1 MTDQIEDGPEPQDEP
16 VAAPVAETP
25 DAPVERQI
33 DPETVALAE
42 RYGWRPKD
50 RSTLPEG
57 SWMDAERFVA
67 ASKTQVR
74 ILNDKLGET
83 GKRVEAAEALART
96 AAETVRFQE
105 RQRYEQHLQSL
116 RAAQRQAAEQGDVQR
131 YDQLTEMEGRMRPPE
146 PVTQPSVAM
155 PDWANDVELRN
166 VGAALIDATP
176 GIKAMPPERQIEW
189 AEKRVRALY
198 PDKFPA
204 AAPPVPRD
212 ESGRYTT
219 SKVDGGGLATGA
231 SPASHG
237 LSAEESADVK
247 RLIARGVFKN
257 VGEYV
262 KYSKELGVRE

>member
-16 VAAPVAETP
+16 VAAPVVETP
-25 DAPVERQI
+25 AAPVERQV

-42 RYGWRPKD
+42 KYGWRPRE
-50 RSTLPEG
+50 RSTLPDD

-74 ILNDKLGET
+74 ILNDRLGET
-83 GKRVEAAEALART
+83 SKKAEAAEAIART
-96 AAETVRFQE
+96 AAQTVREQE
-105 RQRYEQHLQSL
+105 RQRYDHQLHQIRL
-116 RAAQRQAAEQGDVQR
+116 AQRDAVEAGDVKR
-131 YDQLTEMEGRMRPPE
+131 YDQLAEMEGRMRPPE
-146 PVTQPSVAM
+146 PVAPPSVVM
-155 PDWANDVELRN
+155 PDWANDTELRN

>member
-1 MTDQIEDGPEPQDEP
+1 MSDFEEVPEPDIEP
-16 VAAPVAETP
+16 VAEVAAP
-25 DAPVERQI
+25 DAPVEKPV
-33 DPETVALAE
+33 DPQTIATARRL
-42 RYGWRPKD
+42 GWIPPGE
-50 RSTLPEG
+50 STLPPNRQLSAEEYLGTSKAQIRLLQEG
-57 SWMDAERFVA
+57 MSEKD
-67 ASKTQVR
+67 KR
-74 ILNDKLGET
+74 I
-83 GKRVEAAEALART
+83 EAAEALARS
-96 AAETVRFQE
+96 AAETVRQQE
-105 RQRYEQHLQSL
+105 RLRYEQQIQSL
-116 RAAQRQAAEQGDVQR
+116 RAAQRDAAEAGDVKR
-131 YDQLTEMEGRMRPPE
+131 YDHLTEMEGRMRPPE
-146 PVTQPSVAM
+146 PVTQPTVAM
-155 PDWANDVELRN
+155 PDWANDTELRN

-204 AAPPVPRD
+204 APPPVPRD